1 MVTEAE
7 IEEEVSI
14 GVGRIV
20 HFVIERS
27 YAEDPRIFEA
37 PDVFCRPG
45 IVVRSWA
52 MQHGVDGAVNMIV
65 LLDGS
70 NDGVLAKDSHVHEVT
85 SIGKSHPPAGFLMTR
100 WQTSVP
106 PNHAVKTPGQW
117 HWPRECARMSW
128 AESAMHV
135 YPGQEKPTKI
145 YHLHVKGLT
154 DPDHCMACKVSI
166 PQE

>member
-1 MVTEAE
+1 MEQE

-52 MQHGVDGAVNMIV
+52 MQHGVDGAVNMV
-65 LLDGS
+65 VFLDGS
-70 NDGVLAKDSHVHEVT
+70 NDGVLAKDSHTH
-85 SIGKSHPPAGFLMTR
+85 FLGGDAAATLAPNISLLSR

-145 YHLHVKGLT
+145 YHLHVRGLT